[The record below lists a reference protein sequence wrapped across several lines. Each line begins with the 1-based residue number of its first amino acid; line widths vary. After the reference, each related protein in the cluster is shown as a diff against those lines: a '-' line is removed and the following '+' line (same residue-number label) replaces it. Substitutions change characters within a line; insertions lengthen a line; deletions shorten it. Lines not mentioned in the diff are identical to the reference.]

1 MYCYID
7 KQNSY
12 DINANTK
19 KDGSTYV
26 DCIDVMWEVLFRK
39 CISTET
45 GRLEDIEDSSP
56 PI

>member
-26 DCIDVMWEVLFRK
+26 DSIDVMWEVLFRK

-45 GRLEDIEDSSP
+45 GRLEDIEDSLP